1 MVLAI
6 IIPVWILH
14 HKSVSSCK
22 DTTSGSSFIP
32 VFTVIFLQLDSA
44 CSISWHKGWLYGSWF
59 LPSKYLRAKS
69 FDFSRSY
76 TMSLLEIEL
85 CPSCLKQ
92 GQVLCRQLDVQ
103 SPFAWVRASLLLF
116 PHSQVSLLLAV
127 LQKAE
132 ESLQLRHEFGVSYP
146 PFRKRKVIGKWQC
159 HC

>member
-32 VFTVIFLQLDSA
+32 VFTVIFFTAGQCLFHQLAQRLTLWLLVSA
-44 CSISWHKGWLYGSWF
+44 L
-59 LPSKYLRAKS
+59 KYLRAKS

-132 ESLQLRHEFGVSYP
+132 ECLQLRHEFGVSYP